1 MKKPPRSIIW
11 QAVSCIVCVGVLWM
25 RLDNFGASEFRG
37 GRVTGP
43 LFTMADLSSFLFII
57 AFILTFFLPRI
68 ASGILFAATLAC
80 LPFYLYILMPG
91 ALQRIF
97 KGEYSVPLQ
106 TPFICDTRA
115 ATGVLSLL
123 IATIIALR
131 NIFTKAA

>member
-1 MKKPPRSIIW
+1 
-11 QAVSCIVCVGVLWM
+11 M

-43 LFTMADLSSFLFII
+43 LFTLADLSSFLFII
-57 AFILTFFLPRI
+57 AFILTFFLSRI

-80 LPFYLYILMPG
+80 LPCYLYILMPG
-91 ALQRIF
+91 PFQRIF

-106 TPFICDTRA
+106 TPFICDTWA

-131 NIFTKAA
+131 NIFKKGD